1 MTERPGPDKPAGNS
15 SSRDEL
21 DVPQVEA
28 TERATRPVRPVLII
42 GFAVA
47 VVCLVFAL
55 VAAARWL

>member
-1 MTERPGPDKPAGNS
+1 MAEHPEADKSPGDEPDVS
-15 SSRDEL
+15 
-21 DVPQVEA
+21 QVEA